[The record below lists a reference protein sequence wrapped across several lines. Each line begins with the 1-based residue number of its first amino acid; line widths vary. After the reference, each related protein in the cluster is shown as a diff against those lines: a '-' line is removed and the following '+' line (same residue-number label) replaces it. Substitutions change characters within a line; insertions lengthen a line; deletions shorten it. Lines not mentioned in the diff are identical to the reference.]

1 MKIIEFIKFT
11 CGEKSW
17 IYTPFETDFFSTS
30 CNNLNKEKAKW
41 VNEYLSEDDK
51 WFDNIMIKS
60 GPTRVW
66 VHHLREDLR
75 LLWAG
80 HSYSPLRH
88 VYKLFDGQL
97 IRLNWYWI
105 HQNIHH
111 ISYLLVLQGPKDS
124 MYTRKKFQG
133 LIKMMEYHLCY
144 FRICLLKISKASNV
158 Q

>member
-1 MKIIEFIKFT
+1 MKWLANSLIFWLNLVLLEH
-11 CGEKSW
+11 W
-17 IYTPFETDFFSTS
+17 I
-30 CNNLNKEKAKW
+30 
-41 VNEYLSEDDK
+41 
-51 WFDNIMIKS
+51 
-60 GPTRVW
+60 VW
-66 VHHLREDLR
+66 VHHLREDLSR

-80 HSYSPLRH
+80 HSYSPPRH

-111 ISYLLVLQGPKDS
+111 ISYLLVFQGPKDS

-133 LIKMMEYHLCY
+133 LIKMMEYHLSY

-158 Q
+158 CSIICNNTHAESLIKYVFRFANITCLLFVEIMLEPSTRCL